1 VLTTVAQAI
10 WVVDRDGVIR
20 FANPAA
26 IAALGYDSEDELL
39 GRHSHATIHHH
50 RPDGT
55 PYPAEECPMLLPR
68 VTGETVAVELDWF
81 FRRDDS
87 MFPVSYVSVP
97 LDLRTGRGAVVA
109 FTDIE
114 DRLLAQRALSE
125 RDDMLVAEQTSLQR
139 VAALVARG
147 AASAEVFAA
156 VAREVSQVIALPMVA
171 IWRYEF
177 DGTATVIGEW
187 SERPTSFRVGTR
199 WPIGGPTV
207 VAMVL
212 ESGRPER
219 IEDFGPI
226 PGTIAGAARE
236 AGIGSCVGAPIL
248 VEGRLWGVMSADKF
262 DREPL
267 AEGIELKLAQ
277 FTDLVATAIS
287 NSESREALVRL
298 AEEQT
303 ALRRVATLVAEAVP
317 PGDVFA
323 AVAREVGMLI
333 GAETAQVGR
342 FGDDG
347 TVTVVAGWGSGGERV
362 VVGTTMPTDGE
373 NVCSMVIRTGRPA
386 RMDGFDGAPG
396 PIAALLRQIG
406 IRSSAGAPIVVDG
419 RQWGITI
426 ASTRGEDPLPAD
438 TEGRIAA
445 FTDLAATAISNAQ
458 ARSDLAA
465 SRARI
470 VAAADEERRRVVR
483 DLHDGAQQRLVNTI
497 VTLKLA
503 DEALQADRD
512 DTPELLEEA
521 LEHAEQAISQLRELS
536 HGILPTALTRGGL
549 RAAIEALTSRAT
561 LPIALD
567 VPAERLPAAVEATA
581 YFVIAEAL
589 TNVVKHANATRA
601 SVRAWLDDGTLA
613 IEVRD
618 DGIGGARTEGSGL
631 IGVADRLAALDGR
644 LRVDSPRDGGTLLAA
659 EIPLPRE

>member
-618 DGIGGARTEGSGL
+618 DGIGGARPEGGGL
-631 IGVADRLAALDGR
+631 VGVADRLAALDGR